1 MRGQFATVALLVL
14 AGIGGAQAQI
24 YPTKPTTV
32 IVPFAPGGPADIT
45 GRIVADIFSR
55 HLGQQFVVENVVGA
69 GGTVGALRAARA
81 VADGYTIL
89 SATWARMPLH
99 PRSIPIWS
107 TTRSVIS
114 SPSG

>member
-24 YPTKPTTV
+24 YPTKTATV

-45 GRIVADIFSR
+45 GRIVADIFTR

-69 GGTVGALRAARA
+69 GGTVGALRAA
-81 VADGYTIL
+81 L
-89 SATWARMPLH
+89 SPTAIRPSPATWARMPPRL
-99 PRSIPIWS
+99 RSIPIWS
-107 TTRSVIS
+107 TSRSGIS
-114 SPSG
+114 SPSD